1 MPKCPWERAF
11 SKATGHFPGGST
23 IFDAQDLKA
32 KFGRNN
38 WRRILT
44 NSPCHNFHR
53 SSKCQKC
60 PWNGFFKGQRLF
72 QRPTANGHSPVSST
86 IFAAT
91 TFFFVRRHFFLY
103 VEEEKIE
110 DLNRSVWNWK
120 VVAMSRYV
128 CSGCS
133 ELRPPCFVS
142 SASTWNPAN
151 DYRECGPDSRDGGLS
166 KGLIRS
172 DCLVPWSVPMSVR
185 LFLSA

>member
-142 SASTWNPAN
+142 SAST
-151 DYRECGPDSRDGGLS
+151 CV
-166 KGLIRS
+166 
-172 DCLVPWSVPMSVR
+172 VPTAGTAVCQRAWYVPTV
-185 LFLSA
+185 